1 MFSLNQEMLFV
12 FYGKYKKK
20 VYVPPENNMHQ
31 TKNFKSKEK
40 NKIGITFPN
49 SGPIHPPTFHLMYLE
64 KSYHEKLKTL
74 NSPNGYG
81 FVFTKI
87 FLSWWN
93 LMNIRRWEPAP
104 PFPLFTSFF
113 RPLCIMLKVKTS

>member
-12 FYGKYKKK
+12 FYGKYKK

-49 SGPIHPPTFHLMYLE
+49 SGPIHPPTFHLM
-64 KSYHEKLKTL
+64 
-74 NSPNGYG
+74 
-81 FVFTKI
+81 
-87 FLSWWN
+87 
-93 LMNIRRWEPAP
+93 
-104 PFPLFTSFF
+104 
-113 RPLCIMLKVKTS
+113 